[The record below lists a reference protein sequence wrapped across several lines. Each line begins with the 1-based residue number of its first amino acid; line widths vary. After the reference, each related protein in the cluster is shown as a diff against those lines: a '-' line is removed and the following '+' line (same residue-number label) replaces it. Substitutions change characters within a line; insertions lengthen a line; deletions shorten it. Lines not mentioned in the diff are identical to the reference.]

1 MKVIIQDLPA
11 EAFSTICPP
20 SLENI
25 HVITNESDRIKHCI
39 GCFGCWV
46 KTPGICV
53 IKDGYGDLG
62 KLYAE
67 CDELIVKSAIRRVQR
82 FCQECNGSEYWISTT
97 LFYGSQK

>member
-53 IKDGYGDLG
+53 IKDAVILG
-62 KLYAE
+62 NYMLN
-67 CDELIVKSAIRRVQR
+67 VTS
-82 FCQECNGSEYWISTT
+82 
-97 LFYGSQK
+97 